1 MGKRIP
7 QVDAYI
13 EKAAPFARPI
23 LSHIRESVHEACP
36 EVEEAMKWSMPHFM
50 HQGMLAGMAAFKEHC
65 SLGFWKASLIME
77 RGMISRDAMGQF
89 GCIRS
94 IDDLPPRRT
103 LQAYVKKAA
112 ALNEAG
118 IKVAR
123 KPRGASRAVEVPPE
137 LRAALGRNRKAR
149 EAFEQ
154 MSPSHQR
161 EYAEWIAEAKR
172 EATRERRLAATIDLL
187 EEGKDLNWK
196 YAKK

>member
-7 QVDAYI
+7 KVDAYI

-23 LSHIRESVHEACP
+23 LTHIRESVHEACP

-123 KPRGASRAVEVPPE
+123 KPRGASPSRPERPTVERSRNGRQTCPVGPSAGQ
-137 LRAALGRNRKAR
+137 RDVAHDDAAD
-149 EAFEQ
+149 
-154 MSPSHQR
+154 
-161 EYAEWIAEAKR
+161 
-172 EATRERRLAATIDLL
+172 IDS
-187 EEGKDLNWK
+187 
-196 YAKK
+196 